1 MTNQMA
7 EMGKFSCILNWCG
20 MQRKKVK
27 QEKHVLSAEVM
38 EGTEWTE
45 VSDAVFAGRVGLQDW
60 S

>member
-1 MTNQMA
+1 MA

-27 QEKHVLSAEVM
+27 QEKHVPSAEVM